1 MNGWVMKGGLIKM
14 TSIQRSDGITLIMS
28 DNSVVING
36 VEYFLPGRGCNST
49 IIDGK
54 VFVNGY
60 ELKNGKWK
68 KTIKAIFHK
77 YF

>member
-1 MNGWVMKGGLIKM
+1 MRERNIA
-14 TSIQRSDGITLIMS
+14 IQ
-28 DNSVVING
+28 NG
-36 VEYFLPGRGCNST
+36 VFINDNYLNFKGIKYPLPCKPTNVTT
-49 IIDGK
+49 IGEK

-60 ELKNGKWK
+60 EFKNGKWK

>member
-1 MNGWVMKGGLIKM
+1 
-14 TSIQRSDGITLIMS
+14 MS

-36 VEYFLPGRGCNST
+36 IEYSLPGRGCNST